1 VLDGKE
7 KEESAE
13 RRQLSCQASWERID
27 VIRRVNFSRRS
38 LLFRAISSSQ
48 FTFFNLLMKEIRGD
62 DSARGSGLPA
72 HFEIVD
78 GELLELG
85 IGAAQ
90 RKLRHPSPG
99 AIIQLRSDEPFM
111 VSGAYLLRTGAEFLG
126 DLWL

>member
-1 VLDGKE
+1 VQFPVLN
-7 KEESAE
+7 SHF
-13 RRQLSCQASWERID
+13 L
-27 VIRRVNFSRRS
+27 
-38 LLFRAISSSQ
+38 
-48 FTFFNLLMKEIRGD
+48 NLLMKEIRGD

-78 GELLELG
+78 GKLLELG

-90 RKLRHPSPG
+90 RKLRHSSPG